1 MNWRQ
6 VLATFLTLGI
16 YRASPGQ
23 RAVHELRE
31 NLRESVEEQRER
43 DSVEFRE
50 RCVRLMEEAE
60 ELKACNDA
68 TVRMDITKG
77 PLAELIAAS
86 KNGRT

>member
-23 RAVHELRE
+23 RAVRELRE
-31 NLRESVEEQRER
+31 NLRASTEEQRAR
-43 DSVEFRE
+43 DSRTLRE
-50 RCVRLMEEAE
+50 ECARLMEEAE

-86 KNGRT
+86 KNGRA